1 VSSYVLVVSHAE
13 TCACGGDKEMHA
25 FIPDTN
31 VEARITCP
39 HCTAS
44 QPLYDLLEN
53 L

>member
-1 VSSYVLVVSHAE
+1 VLVVSHAE
-13 TCACGGDKEMHA
+13 TCACGGDKEMVA
-25 FIPDTN
+25 RIPGTN

-44 QPLYDLLEN
+44 QPLLELLEN